1 MEAESRQQANDRL
14 GNTLGSDGQ
23 SVVLRYRTVGERID
37 TASWAHEKPL
47 AMEAQQKLPG
57 DSKSLNVAR
66 PDQWLVRS
74 EAQYSFCGGSSPH
87 VAFYR

>member
-1 MEAESRQQANDRL
+1 MEADSREEANDPL

-23 SVVLRYRTVGERID
+23 SVVLRHRTVGERID
-37 TASWAHEKPL
+37 TASRAQEEPL
-47 AMEAQQKLPG
+47 AVQAQQKLSG
-57 DSKSLNVAR
+57 YSKSLNVAR

-74 EAQYSFCGGSSPH
+74 EAQYTFCGRSSRH